1 MIKPINVKG
10 TRDFSPIEVKKR
22 NYIIDIIKKHFELF
36 GFAEIQTPSLE
47 NINTLTGKYG
57 NEGDKLIFKIINS
70 GDYLKK
76 VTDEELNNKDLKSIE
91 KKIVDKGLRYDLTVP
106 FARYFAKNRN
116 DITLP
121 FKRFQIQPVW
131 RADRPQKGRF
141 REFFQCDADVIGT
154 NSILQEIELISI
166 YQNVFKDLGINVSIK
181 LNNRKILIGILEV
194 IGKKDLFM
202 EFTTTLDKVDK
213 IGIYKAI
220 EELEGLGIKEDI
232 VKNILLSKDLEEL
245 KENLKKSK
253 EGLKGIEELEFLLKN
268 VDKNNVYFDITLARG
283 LDYYTGTILEVIS
296 KDIEIGS
303 IGGGGRYDD
312 LVEVFGI
319 KDISG
324 VGISFGLDRIYIV
337 LEEMGLFP
345 KSIKNSVDVLFIN
358 FGEQEIRECLYISKE
373 LRKNNI
379 SCEIYPTTAK
389 IKKQMDYANKRGAK
403 FVIIIGEEEI
413 GRGEAAIK
421 NMENGEQNT
430 IKLENIISYI
440 SSYTKNK

>member
-76 VTDEELNNKDLKSIE
+76 VTEEELNNRDLKSIE
-91 KKIVDKGLRYDLTVP
+91 KKIIDKGLRYDLTVP

-116 DITLP
+116 EITLP

-202 EFTTTLDKVDK
+202 EFTTILDKVDK

-389 IKKQMDYANKRGAK
+389 IKKQMEYANKRGAK

-413 GRGEAAIK
+413 VRGEA
-421 NMENGEQNT
+421 T
-430 IKLENIISYI
+430 IKKYGKWRAKYYKIRKYYI
-440 SSYTKNK
+440 LY